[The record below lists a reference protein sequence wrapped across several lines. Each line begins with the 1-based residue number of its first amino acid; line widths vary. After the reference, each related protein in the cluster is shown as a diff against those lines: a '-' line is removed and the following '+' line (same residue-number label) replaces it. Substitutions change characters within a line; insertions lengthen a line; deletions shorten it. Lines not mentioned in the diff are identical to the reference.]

1 MDHAGQ
7 AINLINNF
15 KVGEC
20 LFNSNNVN
28 IVEKNIINLLN
39 KKNIKYDFI
48 SSGDKLNI
56 DKYKF
61 YFLSALNTR
70 DENESSIVTYT
81 SIYDTKILLM
91 ADAPSNVEHQLI
103 NKYNLNNI
111 DILKVGHH
119 GSSSSTSKKFI
130 ETINPVT
137 SLISV
142 GENNIYNHPNN
153 KVINILK
160 NNNSNIYM
168 TKNNGSIKITFYDK
182 KYSIITN
189 N

>member
-1 MDHAGQ
+1 
-7 AINLINNF
+7 
-15 KVGEC
+15 
-20 LFNSNNVN
+20 
-28 IVEKNIINLLN
+28 
-39 KKNIKYDFI
+39 
-48 SSGDKLNI
+48 
-56 DKYKF
+56 
-61 YFLSALNTR
+61 
-70 DENESSIVTYT
+70 
-81 SIYDTKILLM
+81 M